1 MITGIKLTKSNSLT
15 TRVGFQ
21 YSLKSSL
28 SVSKGIFS
36 AGTESTA
43 TYSAQIEASTSSSEE
58 RSWSKSIKKTFTVPA
73 GKRFRVVQ
81 KVFNFESRLDIDNC
95 TLYCEEKVIEES

>member
-1 MITGIKLTKSNSLT
+1 MTTGIKLTRSSSLT

-28 SVSKGIFS
+28 SASNGIFS
-36 AGTESTA
+36 AGVESTA
-43 TYSAQIEASTSSSEE
+43 TYSAQIEASMSSSEE
-58 RSWSKSIKKTFTVPA
+58 RSWSKTITKTYKVPA